1 MRVYRVEGP
10 HGNGP
15 YCGDVKI
22 RFDAYPHRPG
32 HAADGL
38 PGLGFHAALGEDVVH
53 GFESIVALYA
63 WFDTDWE
70 CREMA
75 QCGYLVFVYE
85 VQASAVV
92 KVPQAAVRKGRK
104 QLIFDRAEADLA
116 ETFSIE
122 YDADEAEE
130 VA

>member
-75 QCGYLVFVYE
+75 LGGYRVCVYE
-85 VQASAVV
+85 
-92 KVPQAAVRKGRK
+92 VPQAAVRKGRK